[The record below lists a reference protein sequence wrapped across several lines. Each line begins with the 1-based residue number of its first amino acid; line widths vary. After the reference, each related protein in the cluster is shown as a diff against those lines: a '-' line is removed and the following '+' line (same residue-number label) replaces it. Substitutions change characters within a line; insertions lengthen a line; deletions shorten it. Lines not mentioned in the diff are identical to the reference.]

1 MKDDIRDALD
11 YIIDN
16 KQIKT
21 VFQPIISLKDG
32 NLLGHEALSRITCEN
47 VINNPE
53 MLFCAAGEYNR
64 LWDLELLCRTTALET
79 AFKFMIPPYSKML
92 FINVNPN
99 TMHDE
104 KFRKGFTKEFLHQFH
119 MQPQNVIFEITERN
133 VILDMGGF
141 LSTIDH
147 YRSQNYKIAI
157 DDAGA
162 GYSGL
167 NLISDIHPNYIKLD
181 MKLIRGINTDN
192 LKYALVKGMVE
203 LSKESKINLIAE
215 GIETY
220 EEMETLIGLGVQY
233 GQGYYIQKPLEEVF
247 DINDDIIKAII
258 ETNRKNSQSLLD
270 NITNISIKNLCTYT
284 GIVSSKVNAEFVYN
298 IFKQNPSFF
307 GLCIVDN
314 EKPLGVITYE
324 KLALKMSGHF
334 GYSLYQNKPISDLMD
349 RNFLLVDYQTPIS
362 IVSYLAMSRSND
374 KLYDFIVVTENGKYI
389 GTVTIKDLLQKATE
403 IEVVN
408 AKHQNPLSGLPGNQ
422 IVEQKLTQCMKDMG
436 NYSIAYIDIDNFKAF
451 NDVYGFENGDLIIKL
466 LATILRNYIP
476 KEHFVGHVGGDDFVV
491 IIYGNVTETYFESVI
506 NQFEQNALGF
516 YNQSDIQRGFIT
528 AVNRRGETEQFPLL
542 TITSVVIESHFNKF
556 RDVFELTEILAAKK
570 REAKQKKLSLLMNN
584 PKRHK
589 NTESNKCDDN

>member
-1 MKDDIRDALD
+1 MKEDIRDALD

-32 NLLGHEALSRITCEN
+32 SLLGHEALSRITCDSG
-47 VINNPE
+47 IKNPE
-53 MLFCAAGEYNR
+53 MLFSAAGEYNR
-64 LWDLELLCRTTALET
+64 LWDLELLCRTKALET
-79 AFKFMIPPYSKML
+79 AYKFMIPPYSKML

-104 KFRKGFTKEFLHQFH
+104 KFKKGFTKEFLYQFQ
-119 MQPQNVIFEITERN
+119 MQPQNLIFEITERN

-147 YRSQNYKIAI
+147 YRSQDYKIAI

-181 MKLIRGINTDN
+181 MKLIRGINSDN
-192 LKYALVKGMVE
+192 LKLALVKGMVE
-203 LSKESKINLIAE
+203 LSKESQINLIAE

-220 EEMETLIGLGVQY
+220 EELETLIGLGVQY
-233 GQGYYIQKPLEEVF
+233 GQGFFIQKPLEEVF
-247 DINDDIIKAII
+247 DISDEIIREIL
-258 ETNRKNSQSLLD
+258 ELNQKNSQSLLD
-270 NITNISIKNLCTYT
+270 NITNMSIKNLCTYT
-284 GIVSSKVNAEFVYN
+284 GIVSPKVTAEYVYY

-307 GLCIVDN
+307 GLCVVEN
-314 EKPLGVITYE
+314 EKPLGIITYE

-349 RNFLLVDYQTPIS
+349 RSFLSVDYQTPIN
-362 IVSYLAMSRSND
+362 IVSYLAMSRPNG

-389 GTVTIKDLLQKATE
+389 GTVTIRDLLQKATE

-408 AKHQNPLSGLPGNQ
+408 AKHQNPLSGLPGNKML
-422 IVEQKLTQCMKDMG
+422 EQKLNQCMKDNG
-436 NYSIAYIDIDNFKAF
+436 NCCVAYIDIDNFKAF
-451 NDVYGFENGDLIIKL
+451 NDVYGFENGDLVIKL
-466 LATILRNYIP
+466 LATILRNNIP
-476 KEHFVGHVGGDDFVV
+476 REHFVGHVGGDDFVV
-491 IIYGNVTETYFESVI
+491 IIYGSVRENYFDYII

-516 YNQSDIQRGFIT
+516 YNKSDIKRGYIT

-542 TITSVVIESHFNKF
+542 TITSVVIDTQKHKF
-556 RDVFELTEILAAKK
+556 RDVFELTELLAAKK
-570 REAKQKKLSLLMNN
+570 RDAKQKKLSMFL
-584 PKRHK
+584 
-589 NTESNKCDDN
+589 NKQMS